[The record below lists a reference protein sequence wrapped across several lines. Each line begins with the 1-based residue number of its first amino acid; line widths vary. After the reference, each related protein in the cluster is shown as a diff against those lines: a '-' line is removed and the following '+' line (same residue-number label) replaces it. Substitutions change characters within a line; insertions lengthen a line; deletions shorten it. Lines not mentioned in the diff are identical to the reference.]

1 MLPQCQPASWPNPW
15 FLASQLLAQTS
26 FSPVASYWPKTRF
39 LQQPSSHQN
48 PRFLNSHLLN
58 KIHFSS
64 VARYWPSPVSSVACY
79 WRKPIFLQS
88 SYWPHPRFFNRQLLT
103 KNLFS
108 SVASCWPKFLYWK
121 ASYSPKSVF
130 PQSFPSIASYFPK
143 SMFLIDQLL
152 FKSHQKH
159 FFHSSQLL
167 AKKKN
172 LSSQFLTKID
182 ASSVASSWPEPF
194 FPQ

>member
-1 MLPQCQPASWPNPW
+1 MLPHWPHADQIHFLSVASSLPKPMLPQCQPASWPNPW

-39 LQQPSSHQN
+39 LRQPSSHQS

-79 WRKPIFLQS
+79 WRNPIFLQS

-130 PQSFPSIASYFPK
+130 PQSFP
-143 SMFLIDQLL
+143 D
-152 FKSHQKH
+152 
-159 FFHSSQLL
+159 SQLL
-167 AKKKN
+167 
-172 LSSQFLTKID
+172 SKIHVSHRP
-182 ASSVASSWPEPF
+182 ATLQIPSKTL